1 MNSGCFFEDKAAC
14 IRHNWVDARVRE
26 QPHIAHA
33 VEPTRRDNRFRFTIV
48 KNKYINV
55 KIQRRAKSLFT
66 LFFRPTSKQFFRVIH
81 LIFSRI

>member
-14 IRHNWVDARVRE
+14 IKNIKHNWVDARVRE

-48 KNKYINV
+48 
-55 KIQRRAKSLFT
+55 
-66 LFFRPTSKQFFRVIH
+66 
-81 LIFSRI
+81 